1 VKLVVLAALLLVL
14 VVPVAGAASRT
25 SQRGVL
31 YGVVTRGPA
40 CSKGELHPCVAPLPG
55 VTIVFLRHG
64 HAVAQT
70 TTGGDGTY
78 QIRLHTGRYGIRVP
92 GHKRW
97 APVRVRVWRGQ
108 VTRTNIEIDTLS
120 R

>member
-14 VVPVAGAASRT
+14 AVPVAGAAGRS

-40 CSKGELHPCVAPLPG
+40 CSKGELHPCLAPLSG

-64 HAVAQT
+64 HAVAQA

-97 APVRVRVWRGQ
+97 APARVRVWTGQ
-108 VTRTNIEIDTLS
+108 VTRANIAVDTLS